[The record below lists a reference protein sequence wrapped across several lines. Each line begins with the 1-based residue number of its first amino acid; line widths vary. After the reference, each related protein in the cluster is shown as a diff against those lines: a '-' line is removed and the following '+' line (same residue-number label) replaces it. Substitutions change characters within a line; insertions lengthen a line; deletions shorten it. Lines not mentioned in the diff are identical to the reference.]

1 MEMAVNASYRVP
13 FRRRREGRTNYR
25 LRGRLIKSGK
35 PRACVRNSL
44 RHSYI
49 QLINYGPQGDRVVV
63 SATSRELENYGW
75 QHSSPNVPTA
85 YLTGLLAARK
95 AKAANIT
102 EAVLDIGIKMPT
114 KGNRTFAGLKGLID
128 GGMDIPHGEDI
139 LPDDDRLAGAH
150 IGPDVAGKVEEV
162 KKKIM
167 EG

>member
-1 MEMAVNASYRVP
+1 MAVNASYRVP
-13 FRRRREGRTNYR
+13 FRRRREGKTNYR

-63 SATSRELENYGW
+63 SATSRELEEFGW
-75 QHSSPNVPTA
+75 KHSCPNLPTA
-85 YLTGLLAARK
+85 YLTGLLAAKK
-95 AKAANIT
+95 AKEAGIT
-102 EAVLDIGIKMPT
+102 GAVLDIGLKVPS

-128 GGMDIPHGEDI
+128 GGMDIPHDEEVFPADERLTGSHLGSDVGAQVEDI
-139 LPDDDRLAGAH
+139 
-150 IGPDVAGKVEEV
+150 